1 MITFSEDQATALV
14 TDPGTLKRGQE
25 LAGPAKWGNLGRT
38 DTAAWGECAGS
49 GSKPYLTGI
58 DLTEPAFKCS
68 CPSRVFPCKHGA
80 GLLLLLA
87 RQPALVPAGT
97 PPAWLAD
104 WLGKRQAKDEAQAE
118 KAAAKIPKKA
128 AAPAADLALGE
139 VEVPNTTAPAAP
151 TKRDTQRLARRQ
163 AGAEDLATWLL
174 DLLRAGVADLGTKPG
189 SFWESQAARLVDNQ
203 LPGLAAMLRE
213 LADYPT
219 AGPHWAA
226 NLLSRLGEVYLLVR
240 AFLNRESLPAA
251 AQQEI
256 GQQVGTAIKKDE
268 LLADPATL
276 VVADTWRVLGQHTWA
291 EERLTARRSWLYGQ
305 HSGRTALV
313 LEFAFGSQPFA
324 TPLLV
329 QSTYAGELAFFSGLL
344 PLRAVPITLARQPNP
359 TGERPALLG
368 AGTLL
373 DAYATAL
380 ASQPW
385 LREFPA
391 TIRAVVTYSATGTWQ
406 AYDAELAAALPLRL
420 PDDARGWHLLA
431 LSGGQPLAL
440 FGEWDGRAF
449 RVLSYWQPAAEE
461 GATGSVAG
469 AAPPASAAE
478 AEPPTLPAPP
488 APNPWPTVLRV
499 ALLGTR
505 QCADALPELDLGGL
519 PPADSREQQLLLTA
533 GALALVRKAG
543 FVPLTSPAPA
553 AAPPETRQPLGT
565 QGRAGLKQV
574 LASPYFRTYLLRDY
588 LQQLAEH
595 GRLVPPALLPEV
607 LGWLADNKPA
617 APLVANALGERGRW
631 LAGQNPDWQFIL
643 TTGPATGPTEADWHT
658 GTLPQRRLFLESLLR
673 TDPARAAQL
682 LAATLPQEPA
692 ATQTALLGALEAL
705 PPAAP
710 LPAEFG
716 PVLAPLLAGRAKE
729 ARQTAARW
737 LARTADND
745 LLPRLW
751 ARAEPLL
758 HYKRKLLGSNTL
770 EVTLPTWAAD
780 WQRDGI
786 EQKNSDYFGGEKA
799 GQLGQLLA
807 LLPPSRWTTAW
818 DVSPTQAVALAAASD
833 WANVLLPAWLRA
845 ARLHHDAEF
854 AHALLLHEAQ
864 RPTLPPRSPLL
875 AEAAE
880 ILSTSQKTTW
890 LLAALPA
897 QATTLPVSSAWATW
911 LALADLPWPA
921 PLRQRALP
929 LLRAALRQPAAWAP
943 EQTERDQ
950 AVRSL
955 LLALSATDEPTLL
968 PLLTAELGDLTEIQ
982 PRFTEE
988 VNQLLQLLALR
999 PQLAASLAESA

>member
-87 RQPALVPAGT
+87 RQPALVPAGS

-104 WLGKRQAKDEAQAE
+104 WLGKRQAKGEEQAE
-118 KAAAKIPKKA
+118 KVAAKAPKKA
-128 AAPAADLALGE
+128 AAPALDLG
-139 VEVPNTTAPAAP
+139 TAAAPEPAASASPAAP

-174 DLLRAGVADLGTKPG
+174 DLLRAGVADLGSKPG

-203 LPGLAAMLRE
+203 LPGLAAALRE

-240 AFLNRESLPAA
+240 AFLNRENLPPA

-256 GQQVGTAIKKDE
+256 GQQTGTAVKKDE
-268 LLADPATL
+268 LLADPTAL
-276 VVADTWRVLGQHTWA
+276 VVADTWRVLGQHTWP

-305 HSGRTALV
+305 NSGRTALL

-329 QSTYAGELAFFSGLL
+329 QSTYAGELAFYPGLL
-344 PLRAVPITLARQPNP
+344 PLRAVPITLTRQPQP
-359 TGERPALLG
+359 TSERPPLHS

-380 ASQPW
+380 ARQPW
-385 LREFPA
+385 LREFAA
-391 TIRAVVTYSATGTWQ
+391 TIRAVVTRSAAGTWE
-406 AYDAELAAALPLRL
+406 AYDAGLAAALPLRL
-420 PDDARGWHLLA
+420 PNDPRGWHLLA

-449 RVLSYWQPAAEE
+449 RVLSYWQPAEAETPA
-461 GATGSVAG
+461 AT
-469 AAPPASAAE
+469 APLPRLSPE

-488 APNPWPTVLRV
+488 ATNPWPTVLRV

-505 QCADALPELDLGGL
+505 QCADALPALDLGDL
-519 PPADSREQQLLLTA
+519 PAAENREQQLLLMA

-543 FVPLTSPAPA
+543 FQPLASLAPA
-553 AAPPETRQPLGT
+553 TAPPETGLLLGT
-565 QGRAGLKQV
+565 QGRALLKQV
-574 LASPYFRTYLLRDY
+574 LASPHFRTYLLRNY
-588 LQQLAEH
+588 LQQLAERS
-595 GRLVPPALLPEV
+595 RLVPPALLPDV
-607 LGWLADNKPA
+607 LGWLQTEKPA

-631 LAGQNPDWQFIL
+631 LAAQNSDWQFIL
-643 TTGPATGPTEADWHT
+643 AATAPEAAPAEADWQT
-658 GTLPQRRLFLESLLR
+658 GTLPQRRLFLEHLLR

-682 LAATLPQEPA
+682 LAETLPQEPA
-692 ATQTALLGALEAL
+692 ATQTALLGALEVL
-705 PPAAP
+705 PLAVP
-710 LPAEFG
+710 LPAQFS
-716 PVLAPLLAGRAKE
+716 PVLEPLLAGRAKE

-737 LARTADND
+737 LARTADNP
-745 LLPRLW
+745 LLARLW
-751 ARAEPLL
+751 ARAAPLL
-758 HYKRKLLGSNTL
+758 HHKHKLLGTNTL
-770 EVTLPTWAAD
+770 EITLPTWAAD

-786 EQKNSDYFGGEKA
+786 DQKSSDYTGGEKA
-799 GQLGQLLA
+799 SQLGQLLA
-807 LLPPSRWTTAW
+807 LLPPSRWAAAW
-818 DVSPTQAVALAAASD
+818 DVSATQAVALAAASD

-845 ARLHHDAEF
+845 ARLHHEADF

-875 AEAAE
+875 AEAAAV
-880 ILSTSQKTTW
+880 LTAAQRTTW

-897 QATTLPVSSAWATW
+897 QATTLPISSAWATW

-929 LLRAALRQPAAWAP
+929 LLRAALRQPASWGP

-950 AVRSL
+950 AVRGL
-955 LLALSATDEPTLL
+955 LLALGASDEPTLL
-968 PLLTAELGDLTEIQ
+968 PLLTAELGDLAEIQ

-999 PQLAASLAESA
+999 PQLAASLSELA